1 MKYFVLFLAC
11 AFFIASPASAQ
22 VPTPTLAS
30 VAWGIH
36 GNVTNVKV
44 GNVTNVVSAN
54 KDYTDAL
61 KEIYGIGYGGGLHLD
76 VKLAILSFRVSGD
89 YLTLSLDKSKYQALA
104 AQYLG
109 SLASGVGIDGGRID
123 VFAGS
128 VDVKLNLL
136 PLPLVSVYA
145 IGGGGL
151 VNLSVSELKV
161 TYNGNPVTSV
171 PAVKSQTKPAVNAG
185 VGADISLGGVTLF
198 GEVKLEWIF
207 TDPNTTT
214 QIPFATVGL
223 TF

>member
-1 MKYFVLFLAC
+1 MKYFLLFLAC
-11 AFFIASPASAQ
+11 ALLITSPASAQ

-30 VAWGIH
+30 VSWGIH
-36 GNVTNVKV
+36 ANLTNVKV

-61 KEIYGIGYGGGLHLD
+61 KDIYGIGYGGGLHLD

-89 YLTLSLDKSKYQALA
+89 YLTLSPDKAKYQALA
-104 AQYLG
+104 ATYLG
-109 SLASGVGIDGGRID
+109 SLATGVGIDGGRID

-136 PLPLVSVYA
+136 PLPIIGIYA

-151 VNLSVSELKV
+151 VNLSVSKLTV
-161 TYNGNPVTSV
+161 TYNGQPVQTI
-171 PAVKSQTKPAVNAG
+171 PAVASQTKPAVNAG
-185 VGADISLGGVTLF
+185 VGADISLGGLTLF
-198 GEVKLEWIF
+198 GEVKLEWVF